1 MKPNKPNELE
11 EPKQPNQRDK
21 RNQRKGYRTG
31 LVLKVVGISYE
42 RLNYWAKIGFI
53 KPSIKEGGRRARRLY
68 SFADLIRLKTAKNL
82 LDNGISLQKL
92 RKAMDYLKRCE
103 PQIKEPLSQLKFLTN
118 GRSLFSL
125 TGDSEKAIDILN
137 QNQLVW
143 SIAIGKISNE
153 ARKEVKKWGSTSD

>member
-1 MKPNKPNELE
+1 MKPNEPNKRNE
-11 EPKQPNQRDK
+11 RDK
-21 RNQRKGYRTG
+21 RDKREERKGYRTG

-53 KPSIKEGGRRARRLY
+53 KPSVQEGGRRARRLY

-118 GRSLFSL
+118 GRSLFTL
-125 TGDSEKAIDILN
+125 TGDSGKAIDILN

-153 ARKEVKKWGSTSD
+153 ARKEVKKWDSTSD

>member
-1 MKPNKPNELE
+1 MKPNER
-11 EPKQPNQRDK
+11 NQRDK
-21 RNQRKGYRTG
+21 RNERNQRKGYRTG

-53 KPSIKEGGRRARRLY
+53 KPSVQEGGRRARRLY

-118 GRSLFSL
+118 GRSLFTL
-125 TGDSEKAIDILN
+125 TGDSGKAIDILN

-153 ARKEVKKWGSTSD
+153 AREEVKKWDSTSD